1 MNDLGAPRR
10 VAERRQGHY
19 AGAVSRLFAFAAD
32 IGISWG
38 LYVAGVAVLGLLTGL
53 ISGTTIHVTDYRWAA
68 GTTLLAWMFAYFSY
82 QWALGG
88 RTLGM
93 AIFGIRVL
101 RADGVSA
108 SAKAA
113 VIRTL
118 TLPLSFALFGLGLLG
133 ILVQK
138 ERRAF
143 HDLCAGTCVV
153 YSWDARAATLRW
165 LARQAQPGTAPP
177 P

>member
-1 MNDLGAPRR
+1 VSATQNHPPAVD
-10 VAERRQGHY
+10 RQGHY
-19 AGAVSRLFAFAAD
+19 AGGASRLLSFAAD

-53 ISGTTIHVTDYRWAA
+53 VTGKTIHVDRYRWVAA
-68 GTTLLAWMFAYFSY
+68 GTLLAWEFTYFSY

-101 RADGVSA
+101 HADGARA

-118 TLPLSFALFGLGLLG
+118 TLPLSFLFFGLGLLG

-138 ERRAF
+138 ERRAL
-143 HDLCAGTCVV
+143 HDLFAGTCVV

-165 LARQAQPGTAPP
+165 LAHRGQAGVTNSAP
-177 P
+177 